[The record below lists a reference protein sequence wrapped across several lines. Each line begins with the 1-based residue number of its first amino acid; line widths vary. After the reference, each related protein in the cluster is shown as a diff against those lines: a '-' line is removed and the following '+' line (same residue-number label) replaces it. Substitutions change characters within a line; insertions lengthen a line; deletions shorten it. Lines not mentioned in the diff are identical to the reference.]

1 MFKELPAL
9 QEGHPL
15 HLCHH
20 TMVRT
25 DSCENRGN
33 SFHHGWVMF
42 NSVWGANMEYDS
54 VLNYGGGYA
63 IAIRDLGCAAKDLSP
78 HGPPSFIGKGAGV
91 RNEC

>member
-1 MFKELPAL
+1 MELPAF

-20 TMVRT
+20 TMVHS

-54 VLNYGGGYA
+54 VLNYGGGDMPLQSEIWDMLLKIY
-63 IAIRDLGCAAKDLSP
+63 
-78 HGPPSFIGKGAGV
+78 PPMDHQALLVKEQG
-91 RNEC
+91 